1 MSKSSQSTFR
11 NDSPVGSLQSL
22 QAAETV
28 SAVMPF
34 AVPDLTCGPHVQ
46 LNKRVPLHA
55 KGVRRYCSTMGKKQ
69 TRLPNNPPSF
79 AELYR
84 MYEELLRLRNDIE
97 TEEAKSR
104 VAADKSHDVTD
115 PEHD

>member
-1 MSKSSQSTFR
+1 
-11 NDSPVGSLQSL
+11 
-22 QAAETV
+22 
-28 SAVMPF
+28 
-34 AVPDLTCGPHVQ
+34 
-46 LNKRVPLHA
+46 
-55 KGVRRYCSTMGKKQ
+55 
-69 TRLPNNPPSF
+69 
-79 AELYR
+79 

>member
-1 MSKSSQSTFR
+1 M
-11 NDSPVGSLQSL
+11 L
-22 QAAETV
+22 
-28 SAVMPF
+28 F
-34 AVPDLTCGPHVQ
+34 AVPGLTCGPHVQ

-55 KGVRRYCSTMGKKQ
+55 QGVRRYYSTMGKEQ

-84 MYEELLRLRNDIE
+84 MYEELIKLRNDIE